1 MSLQLLD
8 AVQHALKGDDKLMEL
23 LELDSSSPSA
33 EVIKRF
39 TKGME
44 PEITVSNETVPH
56 ICQYVMPGR
65 FSPNQLVFE
74 GKFCLDFY
82 AGTGYSAKELF
93 ESAFRV
99 LHDKRITMPGWA
111 TYLCVLTYDADFA
124 TGIQGV
130 KGYKAIFDV
139 DYLRMN

>member
-8 AVQHALKGDDKLMEL
+8 AIQHALKGDAELMSL
-23 LELDSSSPSA
+23 LNLDAASPSQ
-33 EVIKRF
+33 EVVKRF

-44 PEITVSNETVPH
+44 PEITVSHETVPH

-82 AGTGYSAKELF
+82 ASTGYSAKRLF
-93 ESAFRV
+93 ERAFRV
-99 LHDKRITMPGWA
+99 LHDRRITMQDWA

>member
-1 MSLQLLD
+1 MSLELLD
-8 AVQHALKGDDKLMEL
+8 AVQHALKGDAELMEML
-23 LELDSSSPSA
+23 NLNSSSPSK
-33 EVIKRF
+33 EIVKRF

-44 PEITVSNETVPH
+44 PEIVVSHETVPH

-82 AGTGYSAKELF
+82 AGTGYDSKRLF
-93 ESAFRV
+93 ERAFRV
-99 LHDKRITMPGWA
+99 FHDRRITMPGWA

>member
-8 AVQHALKGDDKLMEL
+8 AIQHALKGDTELMEML
-23 LELDSSSPSA
+23 SLESSSPSD
-33 EVIKRF
+33 EVVMRF

-44 PEITVSNETVPH
+44 PEITISNETVPH

-82 AGTGYSAKELF
+82 AGTGYAAKELF
-93 ESAFRV
+93 ERAFRV
-99 LHDKRITMPGWA
+99 LHDKRMTMPGWA